1 MTRINEIERKIK
13 ELEGGRFQNLGD
25 KYLYR
30 KLDLK
35 NIHSLGSQEGTDK
48 PTKGVP
54 DSYAMH
60 DDGTYT
66 MVAYGTEKN
75 YKNKIEKDISDC
87 LNKNK
92 INIPKNKIKKIVI
105 CHTSTN
111 ITIEENERFLEMG
124 KGVEVELIGLN
135 TIAQDLSGIRFQ
147 DLAREFL
154 DVEFDSGQIFTIENL
169 INNNDKSGTASP
181 LNIEF
186 KFRENELLE
195 IKQLVSDNTA
205 VLLSGASGVGK
216 TRIALEICWEFER
229 LGYQILCVKNN
240 GQFLFD
246 DVRIAT
252 SDPGK
257 YLLFLDDINRSA
269 DIQAIVG
276 YVQQTQS
283 ENEIK
288 ILATVRDYE
297 RGKISGYLKELEK
310 FREKNLTYF
319 SDEEIRGILKG
330 SLKIKNSKL
339 SERIVEIVK
348 GNVRLAVLAGK
359 LSVENSAIL
368 VNASSI
374 FANYY
379 GEILNEQK
387 IDEKSMKCL
396 FIVALLKT
404 VRISDN
410 VFAKILLDEF
420 SINWDEFREISQKLH
435 YDEWVDY
442 YLEEIVKINDQSFG
456 DYILEYGLIERKY
469 ISVYR
474 LLELGFPENK
484 KNIVSGINTIL
495 RLFYS
500 DKTRDYIK
508 EQVIERWNKAEGE
521 NEQEAYLEVFGQF
534 NLDKTLLILSEKIDA
549 LPHDD
554 LEITEKIF
562 QTSKNNERID
572 SKIIGIL
579 SGFRE
584 TEYFEEAIELL
595 IKALEIQPS
604 LFMEIY
610 FAIKGFIYDKN
621 SHIYDY
627 KKELSLIEKIWD
639 LRKSAK
645 NKNLDFLFFKIVPEL
660 LKCSGNILH
669 MSWDSHSFQSEYFT
683 LYLTDGVKEL
693 RKQIWRML
701 AEIEKENK
709 IYRSQVYSLLTEY
722 HWNGFNNQIN
732 EIFQFDMNEIKE
744 NFVQYWEPL
753 SFEQSLVLRK
763 LSRYSKQLDVPIDE
777 IFNKFKG
784 HEDYKYSEIMSTREI
799 GESYSEFQRKL
810 PKKVADLT
818 AEFNLEDYKRL
829 ILIAKKLES
838 SSDNSTLWQS
848 GENLSQAFQL
858 IHEELLSDVLEFYF
872 SNGAPYSRQLSWVVI
887 NKLNDKFG
895 FEKAYELINQKEFP
909 HQDNWRGDFW
919 KILPE
924 EKINE
929 KHAQMFYE
937 FTKIQFS
944 NQLHFYVQLNVVLK
958 FVKYIPNIID
968 EICEKILDA
977 GKNNNKIV
985 YDFLIEYHQNTQEL
999 VEIFS
1004 EKLNLL
1010 EELYLAAE
1018 GTGLDYDGNLLIALI
1033 EADKTFWDKYT
1044 KSIDTKN
1051 LFDFD
1056 KKHIFPK
1063 IWLRDDYKKLID
1075 IAYENIVLKSRGYF
1089 GVYETEFLFPASKIG
1104 DGEINERSKAWILKY
1119 IDENANNMDLMYKL
1133 FLVVGNQNDN
1143 ARAEYIIEFLKK
1155 NKSFVDFKEINL
1167 FPTTESWSGSEVPRI
1182 DHKII
1187 FLQNILKNETLKGL
1201 DFIRHRDYLNQL
1213 LGFKTKQKKDIQ
1225 IREYQDDF
1233 LN

>member
-30 KLDLK
+30 KLGLK

-60 DDGTYT
+60 NEGTYT
-66 MVAYGTEKN
+66 MIAYGTEKN

-154 DVEFDSGQIFTIENL
+154 DVEFDSGQIFTIENF

-186 KFRENELLE
+186 KFRKNELLE
-195 IKQLVSDNTA
+195 IEQLVSDNTA

-216 TRIALEICWEFER
+216 TRIALEICGEFER

-276 YVQQTQS
+276 YVHQTQG

-310 FREKNLTYF
+310 FREKNLTSF
-319 SDEEIRGILKG
+319 SDEEIRKILKE
-330 SLKIKNSKL
+330 SLKIKSSKL
-339 SERIVEIVK
+339 SERIVEVVK

-359 LSVENSAIL
+359 LSVDNRATL
-368 VNASSI
+368 VDASNI

-387 IDEKSMKCL
+387 IDEKTLKCL

-404 VRISDN
+404 VRVGDN
-410 VFAKILLDEF
+410 DFAKMLLDEF
-420 SINWDEFREISQKLH
+420 SISWDEFREISQTLH

-534 NLDKTLLILSEKIDA
+534 NLDKSLLILSEKIDA

-572 SKIIGIL
+572 SKTIGIL
-579 SGFRE
+579 SGLRE
-584 TEYFEEAIELL
+584 TEYFEEVIELL
-595 IKALEIQPS
+595 IKVLEVQSS

-610 FAIKGFIYDKN
+610 FAIKGFIYDEN
-621 SHIYDY
+621 SHNYDY
-627 KKELSLIEKIWD
+627 KKELLLIEKIWD

-645 NKNLDFLFFKIVPEL
+645 NKNLDFLFFKILPEL
-660 LKCSGNILH
+660 LKCSGNIFH
-669 MSWDSHSFQSEYFT
+669 MSWDSHSFKSGYFT
-683 LYLTDGVKEL
+683 LGLTDGIMEL
-693 RKQIWRML
+693 RKRIWQML
-701 AEIEKENK
+701 AEIENENK
-709 IYRSQVYSLLTEY
+709 IYRSQVYSLLMEY

-732 EIFQFDMNEIKE
+732 EIFQLDMNEIKE

-753 SFEQSLVLRK
+753 SFEQSLILRK
-763 LSRYSKQLDVPIDE
+763 LSGYSKQLDVPIDE
-777 IFNKFKG
+777 IFDKFKR
-784 HEDYKYSEIMSTREI
+784 HEDYKYLEILSPREK
-799 GESYSEFQRKL
+799 GESYSEFQQKL
-810 PKKVADLT
+810 PTKITDLT
-818 AEFNLEDYKRL
+818 TKFILEDYKRL

-838 SSDNSTLWQS
+838 NSDNTTLWQS

-858 IHEELLSDVLEFYF
+858 IPEDLLSDVLEFYF
-872 SNGAPYSRQLSWVVI
+872 SNGAPYSQQLSWVVI
-887 NKLNDKFG
+887 NKLNGKFG
-895 FEKAYELINQKEFP
+895 FEKTYELISQKEFP
-909 HQDNWRGDFW
+909 RQDYWKVNFW
-919 KILPE
+919 QILPE
-924 EKINE
+924 EKVNE
-929 KHAQMFYE
+929 KHAKMFYD
-937 FTKIQFS
+937 FMKIQFS
-944 NQLHFYVQLNVVLK
+944 NRALFSAQLNVVLK
-958 FVKYIPNIID
+958 FAKFIPEIID
-968 EICEKILDA
+968 EICEKLLDS
-977 GKNNNKIV
+977 GKNNNKII
-985 YDFLIEYHQNTQEL
+985 YSFLIEYHQNAQEL
-999 VEIFS
+999 IEIFS

-1018 GTGLDYDGNLLIALI
+1018 GTGLDYDGELLIALI
-1033 EADKTFWDKYT
+1033 ETDETFWDKYT

-1056 KKHIFPK
+1056 KKQIFPK

-1075 IAYENIVLKSRGYF
+1075 IAYDNIVLASLGYF
-1089 GVYETEFLFPASKIG
+1089 GIYETEFLFPAGIIG
-1104 DGEINERSKAWILKY
+1104 DGETNERSKTWILNY

-1133 FLVVGNQNDN
+1133 FLVVGNQNDS

-1213 LGFKTKQKKDIQ
+1213 LRFKTKQKKDIQ

-1233 LN
+1233 FN

>member
-1 MTRINEIERKIK
+1 MI
-13 ELEGGRFQNLGD
+13 
-25 KYLYR
+25 
-30 KLDLK
+30 
-35 NIHSLGSQEGTDK
+35 
-48 PTKGVP
+48 
-54 DSYAMH
+54 
-60 DDGTYT
+60 
-66 MVAYGTEKN
+66 AYGTEKN

-154 DVEFDSGQIFTIENL
+154 DVEFDSGQIFTIENF

-186 KFRENELLE
+186 KFRKNELLE
-195 IKQLVSDNTA
+195 IEQLVSDNTA

-216 TRIALEICWEFER
+216 TRIALEICGEFER

-276 YVQQTQS
+276 YVHQTQG

-310 FREKNLTYF
+310 FREKNLTSF
-319 SDEEIRGILKG
+319 SDEEIRKILKE
-330 SLKIKNSKL
+330 SLKIKSSKL
-339 SERIVEIVK
+339 SERIVEVVK

-359 LSVENSAIL
+359 LSVDNRATL
-368 VNASSI
+368 VDASNI

-387 IDEKSMKCL
+387 IDEKTLKCL

-404 VRISDN
+404 VRVGDN
-410 VFAKILLDEF
+410 DFAKMLLDEF
-420 SINWDEFREISQKLH
+420 SISWGEFREISQTLH

-500 DKTRDYIK
+500 YKTRDYIK

-534 NLDKTLLILSEKIDA
+534 NLDKSLLILSEKIDA

-572 SKIIGIL
+572 SKTIGIL
-579 SGFRE
+579 SGLRE
-584 TEYFEEAIELL
+584 TEYFEEVIELL
-595 IKALEIQPS
+595 IKVLEVQSS

-610 FAIKGFIYDKN
+610 FAIKGFIYDEN
-621 SHIYDY
+621 SHNYDY
-627 KKELSLIEKIWD
+627 KKELLLIEKIWD

-645 NKNLDFLFFKIVPEL
+645 NKNLDFLFFKILPEL
-660 LKCSGNILH
+660 LKCSGNIFH
-669 MSWDSHSFQSEYFT
+669 MSWDSHSFKSGYFT
-683 LYLTDGVKEL
+683 LGLTDGIMEL
-693 RKQIWRML
+693 RKRIWQML
-701 AEIEKENK
+701 AEIENENK
-709 IYRSQVYSLLTEY
+709 IYRSQVYSLLMEY

-732 EIFQFDMNEIKE
+732 EIFQLDMNEIKE

-753 SFEQSLVLRK
+753 SFEQSLILRK
-763 LSRYSKQLDVPIDE
+763 LSGYSKQLDVPIDE
-777 IFNKFKG
+777 IFDKFKR
-784 HEDYKYSEIMSTREI
+784 HEDYKYLEILSPREK
-799 GESYSEFQRKL
+799 GESYSEFQQKL
-810 PKKVADLT
+810 PTKITDLT
-818 AEFNLEDYKRL
+818 TKFILEDYKRL

-838 SSDNSTLWQS
+838 NFDNTTLWQS

-858 IHEELLSDVLEFYF
+858 IPEDLLSDVLEFYF
-872 SNGAPYSRQLSWVVI
+872 SNGAPYSQQLSWVVI
-887 NKLNDKFG
+887 NKLNGKFG
-895 FEKAYELINQKEFP
+895 FEKTYELISQKEFP
-909 HQDNWRGDFW
+909 RQDYWKVNFW
-919 KILPE
+919 QILPE
-924 EKINE
+924 EKVNE
-929 KHAQMFYE
+929 KHAKMFYD
-937 FTKIQFS
+937 FMKIQFS
-944 NQLHFYVQLNVVLK
+944 NRALFSAQLNVVLK
-958 FVKYIPNIID
+958 FAKFIPEIID
-968 EICEKILDA
+968 EICEKLLDS
-977 GKNNNKIV
+977 GKNNNKII
-985 YDFLIEYHQNTQEL
+985 YSFLIEYHQNAQEL
-999 VEIFS
+999 IEIFS

-1018 GTGLDYDGNLLIALI
+1018 GTDLDYDGELLIALI
-1033 EADKTFWDKYT
+1033 ETDETFWDKYT

-1056 KKHIFPK
+1056 KKQIFPK

-1075 IAYENIVLKSRGYF
+1075 IAYDNIVLASLGYF
-1089 GVYETEFLFPASKIG
+1089 GIYETEFLFPAGIIG
-1104 DGEINERSKAWILKY
+1104 DGETNERSKTWILNY

-1133 FLVVGNQNDN
+1133 FLVVGNQNDS

-1201 DFIRHRDYLNQL
+1201 DFICHRDYLNQL
-1213 LGFKTKQKKDIQ
+1213 LRFKTKQKKDIQ

-1233 LN
+1233 FN

>member
-30 KLDLK
+30 KLGLK

-60 DDGTYT
+60 NEGTYT
-66 MVAYGTEKN
+66 MIAYGTEKN

-154 DVEFDSGQIFTIENL
+154 DVEFDSGQIFTIENF

-186 KFRENELLE
+186 KFRKNELLE
-195 IKQLVSDNTA
+195 IEQLVSDNTA

-216 TRIALEICWEFER
+216 TKIALEICGEFER

-276 YVQQTQS
+276 YVHQTQG

-310 FREKNLTYF
+310 FREKNLTSF
-319 SDEEIRGILKG
+319 SDEEIRKILKE
-330 SLKIKNSKL
+330 SLKIKSSKL
-339 SERIVEIVK
+339 SERIVEVVK

-359 LSVENSAIL
+359 LSVDNRATL
-368 VNASSI
+368 VDASNI

-387 IDEKSMKCL
+387 IDEKTLKCL

-404 VRISDN
+404 VRVGDN
-410 VFAKILLDEF
+410 DFAKMLLDEF
-420 SINWDEFREISQKLH
+420 SISWDEFREISQTLH

-534 NLDKTLLILSEKIDA
+534 NLDKSLLILSEKIDA

-572 SKIIGIL
+572 SKTIGIL
-579 SGFRE
+579 SGLRE
-584 TEYFEEAIELL
+584 TEYFEEVIELL
-595 IKALEIQPS
+595 IKVLEVQSS

-610 FAIKGFIYDKN
+610 FAIKGFIYDEN
-621 SHIYDY
+621 SHNYDY
-627 KKELSLIEKIWD
+627 KKELLLIEKIWD

-645 NKNLDFLFFKIVPEL
+645 NKNMDFLFFKILPEL
-660 LKCSGNILH
+660 LKCSGNIFH
-669 MSWDSHSFQSEYFT
+669 MSWDSHSFKSGYFT
-683 LYLTDGVKEL
+683 LGLTDGIMEL
-693 RKQIWRML
+693 RKRIWQML
-701 AEIEKENK
+701 AEIENENK
-709 IYRSQVYSLLTEY
+709 IYRSQVYSLLMEY

-732 EIFQFDMNEIKE
+732 EIFQLDMNEIKE

-753 SFEQSLVLRK
+753 SFEQSLILRK
-763 LSRYSKQLDVPIDE
+763 LSGYSKQLDVPIDE
-777 IFNKFKG
+777 IFDKFKR
-784 HEDYKYSEIMSTREI
+784 HEDYKYLEILSPREK
-799 GESYSEFQRKL
+799 GESYSEFQQKL
-810 PKKVADLT
+810 PTKITDLT
-818 AEFNLEDYKRL
+818 TKFILEDYKRL

-838 SSDNSTLWQS
+838 NSDNTTLWQS

-858 IHEELLSDVLEFYF
+858 IPEDLLSDVLEFYF
-872 SNGAPYSRQLSWVVI
+872 SNGAPYSQQLSWVVI
-887 NKLNDKFG
+887 NKLNGKFG
-895 FEKAYELINQKEFP
+895 FEKTYELISQKEFP
-909 HQDNWRGDFW
+909 RQDYWKVNFW
-919 KILPE
+919 QILPE
-924 EKINE
+924 EKVNE
-929 KHAQMFYE
+929 KHAKMFYD
-937 FTKIQFS
+937 FMKIQFS
-944 NQLHFYVQLNVVLK
+944 NRALFSAQLNVVLK
-958 FVKYIPNIID
+958 FAKFIPEIID
-968 EICEKILDA
+968 EICEKLLDS
-977 GKNNNKIV
+977 GKNNNKII
-985 YDFLIEYHQNTQEL
+985 YSFLIEYHQNAQEL
-999 VEIFS
+999 IEIFS

-1018 GTGLDYDGNLLIALI
+1018 GTGLDYDGELLIALI
-1033 EADKTFWDKYT
+1033 ETDETFWDKYT

-1056 KKHIFPK
+1056 KKQIFPK

-1075 IAYENIVLKSRGYF
+1075 IAYDNIVLASLGYF
-1089 GVYETEFLFPASKIG
+1089 GIYETEFLFPAGIIG
-1104 DGEINERSKAWILKY
+1104 DGETNERSKTWILNY

-1133 FLVVGNQNDN
+1133 FLVVGNQNDS

-1213 LGFKTKQKKDIQ
+1213 LRFKTKQKKDIQ

-1233 LN
+1233 FN